1 MIAKILFRI
10 VSAGALACSLFASSA
25 QAENCTFAW
34 NQTNKTCDSPVGGKK
49 IIGGGITQGP
59 NVYSTFADFVN
70 SVAGQGSVIPVKS
83 GVDLPEI
90 CRATDPDRLQGAGHD
105 KTRTCSPNP
114 APGVPT
120 AFRALA

>member
-1 MIAKILFRI
+1 MIARIVFGI
-10 VSAGALACSLFASSA
+10 VSAGTLACTLFASSV
-25 QAENCTFAW
+25 QAESCTFAW
-34 NQTNKTCDSPVGGKK
+34 GQTNKTCDSPAGGKK
-49 IIGGGITQGP
+49 IIGGGLTQGP
-59 NVYSTFADFVN
+59 NVYSSFADFVN
-70 SVAGQGSVIPVKS
+70 SAAGQGSVIPVKS

-90 CRATDPDRLQGAGHD
+90 CRAVDTDRLQGVGHD